1 MTEDIDFFMQQIDD
15 IKINLKSVK
24 DLVLKYPLDLEFEF
38 RKRVLFFFFFL
49 HYTWSLHTPRE
60 EHLHRLL
67 PNTEEATVCN
77 RIVVI

>member
-38 RKRVLFFFFFL
+38 RKRVLFFFSFFFI
-49 HYTWSLHTPRE
+49 TPDHFTR
-60 EHLHRLL
+60 RVRSTCTAYYQT
-67 PNTEEATVCN
+67 PKRPRYATG
-77 RIVVI
+77 